1 MTIQTLKQSQILKTM
16 KYKIKKALVKRN
28 QFCKY
33 LNAMLAER
41 LRQALCA
48 EEVLLTN
55 GKFYIIEGYEVTE
68 SYYGHQL
75 VQSIGGEIPF
85 LRGLKLIIKNM
96 SKRKSP
102 VLHQPKYSEVFTTLS
117 TNEIHKCFIAYE
129 VLCKHIN
136 SIIDTMATKYLK
148 HVASSHLWDYDT
160 FMDIIDEEYDCI
172 YNK

>member
-1 MTIQTLKQSQILKTM
+1 M
-16 KYKIKKALVKRN
+16 KKFKALVKRS
-28 QFCKY
+28 QFCEHC
-33 LNAMLAER
+33 NEWLAER

-48 EEVLLTN
+48 EEVYLTN
-55 GKFYIIEGYEVTE
+55 GRFYIIEDYEATK

-75 VQSIGGEIPF
+75 IQPIGGEMSF
-85 LRGLKLIIKNM
+85 LDGLKLIIKDM
-96 SKRKSP
+96 AKKKSP

-129 VLCKHIN
+129 VLCTHANKFTDI
-136 SIIDTMATKYLK
+136 MATKYLK

-160 FMDIIDEEYDCI
+160 FMSIIDEEYDYA

>member
-1 MTIQTLKQSQILKTM
+1 M

-28 QFCKY
+28 QFCEHV
-33 LNAMLAER
+33 NEWLAER

-48 EEVLLTN
+48 EEVYLIN
-55 GKFYIIEGYEVTE
+55 SRFYIIDDYEVTE

-75 VQSIGGEIPF
+75 IQPIGGEMPF
-85 LRGLKLIIKNM
+85 LNGLKLIIKDM
-96 SKRKSP
+96 AKKESP
-102 VLHQPKYSEVFTTLS
+102 VLYQPKYSEVFTTLTS
-117 TNEIHKCFIAYE
+117 NEIHKCFIAYE

-136 SIIDTMATKYLK
+136 SITDSIATKYLK

-160 FMDIIDEEYDCI
+160 FIDIIDEEYDCT